1 MGADEQYIIYCIYV
15 YDGISLIQKTGM
27 KVLILQT
34 FLDTPP

>member
-1 MGADEQYIIYCIYV
+1 MDADEQYIIYCTYV

-27 KVLILQT
+27 KFLILQT